1 MAAQGPAAQG
11 SGARVLRVA
20 SARENAGPQSP
31 GSESSSP
38 RLPGVSGPEPD
49 MEPQVSGGRRGDDSR
64 LPQPSALTG
73 RRPRSGRRGPDPRGP
88 LRGSDA
94 EWRAEKAGSGPGGG
108 TLACLL
114 AASGSPST
122 LPHFHVSRIS
132 RFESS
137 GLSEHVPS
145 SSFSVSSEMASS
157 PGETVTEAESLLMPF
172 RVLSLFAAACGPR
185 KGRGVEYYSEP
196 KDFALSLLPQ
206 VLQRSLLSG
215 TG

>member
-64 LPQPSALTG
+64 LPHPSALTG

-94 EWRAEKAGSGPGGG
+94 EWRAEKAGSGPGGRRHVG
-108 TLACLL
+108 L
-114 AASGSPST
+114 PSCSFRE
-122 LPHFHVSRIS
+122 PQH
-132 RFESS
+132 
-137 GLSEHVPS
+137 PS
-145 SSFSVSSEMASS
+145 SLSCIQDF
-157 PGETVTEAESLLMPF
+157 PF
-172 RVLSLFAAACGPR
+172 RIFRLV
-185 KGRGVEYYSEP
+185 
-196 KDFALSLLPQ
+196 
-206 VLQRSLLSG
+206 
-215 TG
+215 